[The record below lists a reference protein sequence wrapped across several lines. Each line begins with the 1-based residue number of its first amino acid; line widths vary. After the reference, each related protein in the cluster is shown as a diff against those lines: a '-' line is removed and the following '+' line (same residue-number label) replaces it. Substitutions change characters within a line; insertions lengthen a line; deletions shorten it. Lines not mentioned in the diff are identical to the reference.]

1 MRFRRAAVILWLAFA
16 FVAWNVAFD
25 RAVADAATAFTRE
38 QIARAEQGMAVVSIE
53 TAFRPQVRRA
63 AAAASGWAA
72 LVLAA
77 GGALLAVSHRASA
90 GGRRPRA

>member
-1 MRFRRAAVILWLAFA
+1 MRLRHAALVLWLAFA
-16 FVAWNVAFD
+16 FVTWNVAFD

-38 QIARAEQGMAVVSIE
+38 QVTRAQQGMAVAPIE

-77 GGALLAVSHRASA
+77 GGVLLAVSQRAPA